1 MINARDVRIGRL
13 FHPKHKNSI
22 IIPID
27 HGFYLGN
34 TKGLEEPLKILQIL
48 LEEEVD
54 ATIMS
59 FGMGKITNEFF
70 TSRNAPARI
79 LAIDNSILTNIPG
92 EPKEFLDFELGV
104 TIEQALKSGF
114 DAIKVLLIW
123 GLDPEIQMKE
133 IKAISHLVTRCD
145 RWDMPLMI
153 EPLLLGSHMPPEKKN
168 DPDVIT
174 HACRI
179 ALELGAD
186 ILKIPFPE
194 SIGHFSRIVERSR
207 IPVLILGGNEMNTPH
222 KMFKAARDS
231 VLAGGRGIVFGR
243 DVWQSSKIRELIRGL
258 REAVYTQADEKYL
271 VSKYFPA

>member
-1 MINARDVRIGRL
+1 MISARDVRTGRL
-13 FHPKHKNSI
+13 FHPDYGKSI

-34 TKGLEEPLKILQIL
+34 TKGLEDPLKILKIL

-59 FGMGKITNEFF
+59 IGLGKITNEFF
-70 TSRNAPARI
+70 TSRNAPSRI

-114 DAIKVLLIW
+114 DVIKVLLIW

-153 EPLLLGSHMPPEKKN
+153 EPLLSGSHIPQEKRN
-168 DPDVIT
+168 DPDVIM

-179 ALELGAD
+179 AVELGAD
-186 ILKIPFPE
+186 ILKIPYPE
-194 SIGHFSRIVERSR
+194 SIDHFSRIVERSR
-207 IPVLILGGNEMNTPH
+207 VPVLILGGNRMNTPE
-222 KMFKAARDS
+222 KMFKAAKDS
-231 VLAGGRGIVFGR
+231 VSAGGRGIVFGR
-243 DVWQSSKIRELIRGL
+243 DVWQNSRIRELIRGL
-258 REAVYTQADEKYL
+258 REAVYSQADEKAL
-271 VSKYFPA
+271 VSKYFPG